1 MLKTMDPRR
10 RTRAPVELIAVD
22 LDGTLLDARERVS
35 PANRQA
41 LLRARARGIGVVVV
55 TGRGVD
61 AIERLVPAAAAELP
75 AICAHGALVKQ
86 VPTGRTLSHRTLPL
100 AQSRRLLA
108 FASERR
114 LDVAAYDGERFY
126 RERGSTTYME
136 DQRRAHWIEVDS
148 LCAAPAGAP
157 TMLRFLGR
165 RAVAEI
171 RTAFAEGTLSAR
183 GLHLKYE
190 TWGEFEE
197 CAVTRAG
204 AHKARALADLCAALG
219 IGRSAVMA
227 IGDSRNDLPMLAWAG
242 YGVAMGNAPVEV
254 RAAVAHVT
262 DSCERDGVAQAIA
275 RLALAETRERS
286 A

>member
-1 MLKTMDPRR
+1 MDPRR
-10 RTRAPVELIAVD
+10 RTPVPVELIAVD

-41 LLRARARGIGVVVV
+41 LVRARARGIGVVVV

-75 AICAHGALVKQ
+75 AICAHGAVVKQ
-86 VPTGRTLSHRTLPL
+86 MATGQTLSHRTLPL

-108 FASERR
+108 FACDRG
-114 LDVAAYDGERFY
+114 LDVAIYDGQRFY

-136 DQRRAHWIEVDS
+136 DQQRAHWIEVDS
-148 LCAAPAGAP
+148 LRAALAGAP

-165 RAVAEI
+165 RAVAEM
-171 RTAFAEGTLSAR
+171 RAAFAEGTLSAR
-183 GLHLKYE
+183 GLHMKYE

-197 CAVTRAG
+197 CAVTHAG

-227 IGDSRNDLPMLAWAG
+227 IGDSRNDLPMLCWAG
-242 YGVAMGNAPVEV
+242 YGVAMGNAPSEV

-275 RLALAETRERS
+275 RLVLAETRERS